1 MSFNLNRSKLQGLAR
16 RADAK
21 KVQGTSV
28 PDVYDA
34 FKLKIWNVIDFVGN
48 FDSYTMSNWVLFKD
62 RWIHNHSYETTRKYN
77 RGSILMVDLGAANF
91 KGEPSYEHPC
101 IVLTNRKNKLLIV
114 PCSGGAFGRGYSDV
128 IDSHG
133 GAQGFKKDTGVQV
146 GHLRW
151 IHKNRVLYQMTG
163 KASTDLMNSID
174 DYMLK
179 LIPTATKR
187 DAIIRKL
194 LKDNALKEKEVTELK
209 EILLERE
216 KLLEELG
223 LRHKELVN
231 WVMDRADGSADD
243 LPPSVSNL

>member
-1 MSFNLNRSKLQGLAR
+1 
-16 RADAK
+16 
-21 KVQGTSV
+21 
-28 PDVYDA
+28 
-34 FKLKIWNVIDFVGN
+34 
-48 FDSYTMSNWVLFKD
+48 
-62 RWIHNHSYETTRKYN
+62 
-77 RGSILMVDLGAANF
+77 
-91 KGEPSYEHPC
+91 
-101 IVLTNRKNKLLIV
+101 
-114 PCSGGAFGRGYSDV
+114 
-128 IDSHG
+128 
-133 GAQGFKKDTGVQV
+133 
-146 GHLRW
+146 
-151 IHKNRVLYQMTG
+151 
-163 KASTDLMNSID
+163 
-174 DYMLK
+174 MLK